1 MSKFRVLG
9 RDIHT
14 TYLPM
19 NFAKMAASQLWI
31 GASDAASSAKAAIK
45 VGLLDEI
52 AQAYFQA
59 SDEEYDGSEIELND
73 VKKAILYAMGKK
85 GTKSARRAVKATV
98 KTGLQV
104 VGTATGAT
112 VGSVIPVGGT
122 VVGGAVGGASLTS
135 VVTPI
140 DMLIRTTK
148 YGYKKI
154 MGTQGV
160 HRSQAAASLYY
171 YGGLMY
177 YAGSNETDDIRRYA
191 ALEALIVL
199 LDVEIDSVMANQ
211 DLDRI
216 AKRLK
221 SV

>member
-9 RDIHT
+9 KDVHT
-14 TYLPM
+14 TYIPM
-19 NFAKMAASQLWI
+19 NFAKTAASQLWA
-31 GASDAASSAKAAIK
+31 GASDAASSAKAAMK

-59 SDEEYDGSEIELND
+59 ADEEYDGSEIELND

-85 GTKSARRAVKATV
+85 GTKATRRAMKSTV

-104 VGTATGAT
+104 AGTATGAT
-112 VGSVIPVGGT
+112 VGSIVPVAGTAVGG
-122 VVGGAVGGASLTS
+122 VVGGASLTS
-135 VVTPI
+135 LVTPV

-148 YGYKKI
+148 YGYKKA

-177 YAGSNETDDIRRYA
+177 YAGSNETNDPRRYA

-199 LDVEIDSVMANQ
+199 LDVELESVMANQ
-211 DLDRI
+211 DLERI